1 MGTALKERAHHN
13 SWMSLEQDLRA
24 MRVRKLLKERN
35 ANVNLIIFK
44 CAGQEENR
52 RTKLVD

>member
-1 MGTALKERAHHN
+1 MYYG
-13 SWMSLEQDLRA
+13 
-24 MRVRKLLKERN
+24 LLWARGARGAWGVGGVGRN

-52 RTKLVD
+52 RTKLVG